1 LHNYK
6 KIVVS
11 LPVFKTFIIMKNKVL
26 IFAASA
32 ALTVSMLTSCA
43 TINSGAA
50 LAEKAP
56 IGQKVGEAT
65 STYILG
71 LWSSKGEQN
80 NIKQA
85 AANGGI
91 QKMTQVEYSDQAVL
105 GGLFI
110 KHTTRGYGE

>member
-1 LHNYK
+1 MK
-6 KIVVS
+6 KNLMTLAV
-11 LPVFKTFIIMKNKVL
+11 TAA
-26 IFAASA
+26 FAV
-32 ALTVSMLTSCA
+32 TMFTSCA

-56 IGQKVGEAT
+56 IGQKVGEAQ

-80 NIKQA
+80 NIQKA
-85 AANGGI
+85 AENGGI
-91 QKMTQVEYSDQAVL
+91 KKVSQVEYVDQMVL

-110 KHTTRGYGE
+110 KHTTRVYGE